1 MVGELTQSDIRIGML
16 VAKHFCGGSQVGVVT
31 RVSKTRCQIEP
42 VTDSADGVIIFNRG
56 GGSTGLIA
64 LTREDVTSDAY
75 WLGLINSD
83 KLKRA
88 GWSVPS

>member
-1 MVGELTQSDIRIGML
+1 MVGELTQSEIRIGML

-42 VTDSADGVIIFNRG
+42 VTADSADGVIIFNRG
-56 GGSTGLIA
+56 ANTGVIA

-75 WLGLINSD
+75 WLRLISSN